1 MDESTRKGLM
11 TALEAVVSADE
22 AAAEAE
28 ELLGLWTHISRVI
41 NHGGQ
46 EVRVPLGIFQV
57 EKLLL

>member
-1 MDESTRKGLM
+1 M